1 MKQGGLISWAN
12 LIIATGQNN
21 LAMNQTVLQIA
32 RHYVKGDKLKEGM
45 LNRVEAGIRA
55 YDPCLSCSTHAVG
68 QMPMQV
74 ELVAAD
80 GALLDIGRA
89 GIGHGDIDCPDSVL
103 VIAWATRCARTTPWP
118 GTSSRACARS
128 SRAGRL
134 PLMKLRHA
142 HQLAPEMAECVSKA
156 QGVVFIDARRDGQPG
171 EVRCE
176 EIAPTT
182 GSNPLAHSIW
192 PQALLLF
199 AEQLYGRAPKAV
211 VLSIAGERFGM
222 GEALSPVVR
231 RAIPRAIRTVVRQA
245 KAWSAATPQTVQP
258 G

>member
-1 MKQGGLISWAN
+1 M
-12 LIIATGQNN
+12 
-21 LAMNQTVLQIA
+21 V
-32 RHYVKGDKLKEGM
+32 
-45 LNRVEAGIRA
+45 
-55 YDPCLSCSTHAVG
+55 
-68 QMPMQV
+68 
-74 ELVAAD
+74 
-80 GALLDIGRA
+80 
-89 GIGHGDIDCPDSVL
+89 DIDCPDSVL
-103 VIAWATRCARTTPWP
+103 VIAWGNPLREDDAVAWHVLEGLRSLKPRRT
-118 GTSSRACARS
+118 
-128 SRAGRL
+128 L

-171 EVRCE
+171 EIRCE
-176 EIAPTT
+176 VIAPSA
-182 GSNPLAHSIW
+182 GSNPLAHSLS

-199 AEQLYGRAPKAV
+199 AEQLYGRAPRAV

-245 KAWSAATPQTVQP
+245 KGWSAATPQAVQP